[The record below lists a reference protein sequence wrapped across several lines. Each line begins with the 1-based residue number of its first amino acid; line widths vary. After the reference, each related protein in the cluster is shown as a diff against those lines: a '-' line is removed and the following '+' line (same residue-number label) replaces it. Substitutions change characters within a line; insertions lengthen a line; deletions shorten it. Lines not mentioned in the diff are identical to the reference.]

1 MKRTGISSLLV
12 AILLAAWT
20 PIAAAHGPAQ
30 EILPS
35 VDYEYGGALHFQ
47 AGINSPLQVL
57 RAALFLR
64 RGTGETSVFITN
76 SPAESQTAFEITIEV
91 AELQLLPFSRL
102 VYWWQFDLADGSNI
116 QSIPSTL
123 LYEDNRY
130 AWQVHAREGV
140 RVHWT
145 GADLD
150 RGQAILDLTSR
161 SLAELHPMG
170 LTPPESLEVYV
181 YPSPG
186 ELQASLRLGG
196 IPSAAAH
203 TLPELGVVLVSAA
216 SSNDGL
222 QDLERQ
228 IPHEITHLLLYQR
241 MGASYYN
248 LPAWLNEGFATLQES
263 SPAAA
268 LRLALEEALA
278 SDATLPLSSLCA
290 SFPVENESRI
300 LAYAQSASF
309 VQYLLDVYGS
319 GGVVRLLDAYQE
331 GASCEGAIQRVYQ
344 RPLSQLEAEWLQ
356 TLSGRGGQNSLLSIE
371 RLAWIALP
379 ALLLI
384 SASILL
390 LVLRIRRA
398 QAKG

>member
-1 MKRTGISSLLV
+1 VKRTGISSLLV

-161 SLAELHPMG
+161 SLAELQPMG

-228 IPHEITHLLLYQR
+228 IPHEITHLLLYQ
-241 MGASYYN
+241 
-248 LPAWLNEGFATLQES
+248 
-263 SPAAA
+263 

>member
-47 AGINSPLQVL
+47 AVIHSPSQVL
-57 RAALFLR
+57 RAALFLQR
-64 RGTGETSVFITN
+64 ETGETSVFIVDTP
-76 SPAESQTAFEITIEV
+76 STPQIGFQITIEA

-102 VYWWQFDLADGSNI
+102 VHWWQFDLADGSNI

-150 RGQAILDLTSR
+150 RGQAILDLASR
-161 SLAELHPMG
+161 SLAELQPMG

-203 TLPELGVVLVSAA
+203 TLPEPVSY
-216 SSNDGL
+216 
-222 QDLERQ
+222 
-228 IPHEITHLLLYQR
+228 THL
-241 MGASYYN
+241 
-248 LPAWLNEGFATLQES
+248 
-263 SPAAA
+263 
-268 LRLALEEALA
+268 
-278 SDATLPLSSLCA
+278 TLPT
-290 SFPVENESRI
+290 N
-300 LAYAQSASF
+300 
-309 VQYLLDVYGS
+309 
-319 GGVVRLLDAYQE
+319 
-331 GASCEGAIQRVYQ
+331 
-344 RPLSQLEAEWLQ
+344 
-356 TLSGRGGQNSLLSIE
+356 
-371 RLAWIALP
+371 
-379 ALLLI
+379 
-384 SASILL
+384 
-390 LVLRIRRA
+390 
-398 QAKG
+398 